1 MTTSNQQR
9 SKYVAVA
16 DESGFVGLGE
26 GPDEDGVRIDP
37 RDQGQVQNLI
47 SFARMGATDMNV
59 GLGRLL
65 PGTTH
70 IKHHHPYGSEFYL
83 FTKGRCVMHI
93 DGVDV
98 DAGPGTAI
106 YIPAGAVHGMR
117 NDSEETVEL
126 VYGLSKGDYTDIG
139 LVYDE

>member
-1 MTTSNQQR
+1 MTDTQQQQSR
-9 SKYVAVA
+9 LVAVA
-16 DESGFVGLGE
+16 TEAGFVNLGE
-26 GPDEDGVRIDP
+26 GPDEHGAQIDP

-70 IKHHHPYGSEFYL
+70 IKHHHPDGSEFYL
-83 FTKGRCVMHI
+83 FTKGKCAMHI
-93 DGVDV
+93 DGVDIE
-98 DAGPGTAI
+98 AGPGTAV
-106 YIPAGAVHGMR
+106 YIPAGAVHSMS
-117 NDSEETVEL
+117 NSSDEVVEL
-126 VYGLSKGDYTDIG
+126 VYGLSKGDYSDIG